1 MAKTLLIYIYR
12 RFLFMEAIFFMS
24 LGMILGSII
33 TAIYYKFNEI
43 DAENERKERQLSDI
57 IYEQRTKIDA
67 LEMQLERVKT
77 DIEAQK

>member
-1 MAKTLLIYIYR
+1 
-12 RFLFMEAIFFMS
+12 MEAVFFMS
-24 LGMILGSII
+24 VGMVLGAII

-57 IYEQRTKIDA
+57 IYEQRTKIDS
-67 LEMQLERVKT
+67 LEMALKRVQT

>member
-1 MAKTLLIYIYR
+1 
-12 RFLFMEAIFFMS
+12 MEAVFFMS
-24 LGMILGSII
+24 VGMVLGAII

-67 LEMQLERVKT
+67 LEMELKRVKT

>member
-1 MAKTLLIYIYR
+1 
-12 RFLFMEAIFFMS
+12 MEAIFFMS
-24 LGMILGSII
+24 LGMILGAII

>member
-1 MAKTLLIYIYR
+1 
-12 RFLFMEAIFFMS
+12 MEAVFFMS
-24 LGMILGSII
+24 VGMVIGAII

>member
-1 MAKTLLIYIYR
+1 
-12 RFLFMEAIFFMS
+12 MEAIFFMS
-24 LGMILGSII
+24 VGMVLGAII
-33 TAIYYKFNEI
+33 TGVYYKFREI
-43 DAENERKERQLSDI
+43 DAENEHRERQLSDV

>member
-1 MAKTLLIYIYR
+1 
-12 RFLFMEAIFFMS
+12 MEAVFFMS
-24 LGMILGSII
+24 VGMVIGAII
-33 TAIYYKFNEI
+33 TSIYYKFSEI

-57 IYEQRTKIDA
+57 IYEQRTKIDD